1 MRRILIMGIVVAFL
15 PISLQQLAAAEVPR
29 TVQGYALEL
38 EFECAEGPNPAPL
51 SDTPSSK
58 LIELAAQ
65 GSKWKVFIVD
75 GAYTRCGD
83 EAPLCGTGGCP
94 IGVFRVVSG
103 VTTNLYNDQGLGWEI
118 SHNGFVLTVHVHG
131 SICGGFGPDP
141 CVTEINLENGKRR
154 TFWSSH

>member
-1 MRRILIMGIVVAFL
+1 MRLMLAIGLVAAFL
-15 PISLQQLAAAEVPR
+15 PIFCRQLVAAEAPR

-38 EFECAEGPNPAPL
+38 EAECAAGPNPGPL
-51 SDTPSSK
+51 ADSPSSQLIK
-58 LIELAAQ
+58 LASQ

-94 IGVFRVVSG
+94 IGVFRVEFG
-103 VTTNLYNDQGLGWEI
+103 VTTNLYDEQGLGWEI
-118 SHNGFVLTVHVHG
+118 SHNGSVLRVHVHG

-154 TFWSSH
+154 TFRPPH